1 MMYQVT
7 AKQSYAFTTIG
18 IKSVLKTVV

>member
-1 MMYQVT
+1 MYQVT